1 MKKSILIIAILFC
14 QNAFCQ
20 SYTFDRFIQYKNSNG
35 SITVL
40 MINSK
45 DTSYHFYAASFDKE
59 IIGNIFDLK
68 TKIRHSYSVANLKDT
83 IKFEY
88 LNSSVE
94 SKKQVPC
101 YDKYN
106 LFEVIQTPLDS
117 LTTNF
122 AIVKYKNTKKKRIIG
137 SSNITAVTFD
147 IPLFSL
153 RMEPFLG
160 HFIFCQ
166 KIDFPENYIPT
177 IVEIDYFNGIKTK
190 SELIQNKEINLLL
203 ILNKTDI
210 KLKDY

>member
-1 MKKSILIIAILFC
+1 
-14 QNAFCQ
+14 
-20 SYTFDRFIQYKNSNG
+20 
-35 SITVL
+35 

-45 DTSYHFYAASFDKE
+45 NTSYYFIGGSYDKE
-59 IIGNIFDLK
+59 ITGNIIDLK
-68 TKIRHSYSVANLKDT
+68 NKFRHWYSAANIKDT

-88 LNSSVE
+88 LDSSVE

-106 LFEVIQTPLDS
+106 SYELLQTPLDS
-117 LTTNF
+117 LMTNF

-137 SSNITAVTFD
+137 SSNIKAFKSD

-153 RMEPFLG
+153 IMKPFLG
-160 HFIFCQ
+160 HFVFCQ

-177 IVEIDYFNGIKTK
+177 SVEIDYFNGNKSK

-210 KLKDY
+210 KLKD